1 MADENQ
7 KGPEQGQAT
16 GADGAGAGAQAEG
29 PQFGIQKLY
38 IKDVSFEAPNS
49 PDVFREQWQPDIQV
63 GLNNK
68 TQHLD
73 EDLYEV
79 TLTVTVTA
87 KQGEKTAF
95 LAEVQQAGLFVIRN
109 VNEEQL
115 NVMTG
120 SYVPNVMFP
129 FARQAVCDL
138 VVMGGFPA
146 VLLNPINFDAL
157 YQQQLERRKEQG
169 SSAPPPGEGDLTI

>member
-7 KGPEQGQAT
+7 KDTEQGQAT
-16 GADGAGAGAQAEG
+16 GADGAESAAQSDG

-38 IKDVSFEAPNS
+38 VKDVSFEAPNS
-49 PDVFREQWQPDIQV
+49 PEVFREQWQPDIQV

-68 TQHLD
+68 SERVD
-73 EDLYEV
+73 EGVYEV
-79 TLTVTVTA
+79 ILTVTVTA

-109 VNEEQL
+109 VNDEQL
-115 NVMTG
+115 SVMTG
-120 SYVPNVMFP
+120 SYVPTVMFP

-169 SSAPPPGEGDLTI
+169 ASAPPPGEGDLT